1 MKTFTESD
9 PMVAAIFDAANHLEG
24 TANGKWEALLRA
36 GRIAALYMGATKEG
50 DFIIPQPTV
59 PSSPREDT

>member
-24 TANGKWEALLRA
+24 TADDKWGALVRA
-36 GRIAALYMGATKEG
+36 GGIAKFYMGALKEG

-59 PSSPREDT
+59 PSSPR